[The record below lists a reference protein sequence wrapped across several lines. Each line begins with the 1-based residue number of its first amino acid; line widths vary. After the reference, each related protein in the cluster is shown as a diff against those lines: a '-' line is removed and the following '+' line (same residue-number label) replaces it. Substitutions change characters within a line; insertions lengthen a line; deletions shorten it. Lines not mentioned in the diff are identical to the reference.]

1 MPALNKIVVY
11 GHPACLMVG
20 PVLAM
25 LQQSAV
31 EFEYVNIRQDPQAR
45 ETVRQ
50 INDGYESVPTLVF
63 PDGDTLTEPSGRQ
76 LKARL
81 ERDGYHVPIRA
92 ALLGSAPQLIFIALL
107 VLFALRITGAI

>member
-1 MPALNKIVVY
+1 MPDSKKIIVY

-25 LQQSAV
+25 LNQSEV
-31 EFEYVNIRQDPQAR
+31 EFEYINIRENPRAR
-45 ETVRQ
+45 EIVRQ

-63 PDGDTLTEPSGRQ
+63 PIGDTLTEPSGRQ

-81 ERDGYHVPIRA
+81 ERDGYQVPIRA
-92 ALLGSAPQLIFIALL
+92 AILGSAPQLVFIAVL
-107 VLFALRITGAI
+107 VLFVLRITGAV